1 MISTTFDMNF
11 SNATH
16 DYGGGLS
23 LDELVG
29 MPAGSIY
36 SAKLPNGEVFLM
48 VLRASG
54 YMLQAELALY
64 RLVEIWADGHT
75 AWHGDK
81 RDDPVVVTPSGQL
94 IRTRD

>member
-1 MISTTFDMNF
+1 MVSITLDMNS
-11 SNATH
+11 SNATP

-36 SAKLPNGEVFLM
+36 GAELPNGETFQA

-64 RLVEIWADGHT
+64 QLIEIWADGHT
-75 AWHGDK
+75 VWHGDE

-94 IRTRD
+94 IRTRW

>member
-1 MISTTFDMNF
+1 MVSMTFDMNF
-11 SNATH
+11 SKATP

-36 SAKLPNGEVFLM
+36 GAKLPNGEAFQT

-94 IRTRD
+94 IRTRG

>member
-1 MISTTFDMNF
+1 MVSITLDMNS
-11 SNATH
+11 SNATP

-36 SAKLPNGEVFLM
+36 GAELPNGEAFQA

-64 RLVEIWADGHT
+64 RLIEIWADGHT
-75 AWHGDK
+75 VWHGDE

-94 IRTRD
+94 IRTRW